1 MKQTTWKL
9 LSIALLLSVGIFSSC
24 QKPFHEETERYI
36 FVAANTSLPY
46 WQEAKAGFMGAARGI
61 GVKAEFTGPDTYS
74 PQDELEAFQKAVEK
88 HPSGIAVSPARPE
101 LFKDAIDAAVKSGIP
116 VVCVD
121 SDAPESRR
129 ILFIGTDNYQAGLI
143 SGKRI
148 AELVHGDGQVIV
160 ITIPGQL
167 NLDERV
173 RGVTEA
179 FRKYPKIKIGRTLDD
194 KGDPRSANDQISAL
208 LDAKEKIDGIV
219 CVEAS
224 GGPGAAEALHR
235 LNLDGKIPIVA
246 MDKTPETLDFIA
258 RGVIAATVSQKPYT
272 MAFYGLRFLDDLHH
286 NIVHEFKDWQ
296 TAPASPLPARVD
308 TGTAVIDANNL
319 AAFRAA
325 EATHANPLGGN

>member
-1 MKQTTWKL
+1 MKQTTFKL
-9 LSIALLLSVGIFSSC
+9 LAVALLLAVGVFSSC

-46 WQEAKAGFMGAARGI
+46 WQEAKAGFMDAAHGL
-61 GVKAEFTGPDTYS
+61 GVKAEFTGSETYS
-74 PQDELEAFQKAVEK
+74 PQEELEAFQKAVDQ
-88 HPSGIAVSPARPE
+88 HPAGIAVSPARPDI
-101 LFKDAIDAAVKSGIP
+101 FKDAIDAAVKSGIP
-116 VVCVD
+116 VICVD
-121 SDAPESRR
+121 SDAPESHR

-148 AELVHGDGQVIV
+148 AELIQGKGQVVV

-173 RGVTEA
+173 RGLSEA
-179 FRKYPKIKIGRTLDD
+179 LKRYPGIKISHTLDD
-194 KGDPRSANDQISAL
+194 KGDPRSANDQISSL
-208 LDAKEKIDGIV
+208 VEAKEEIDGIV

-224 GGPGAAEALHR
+224 GGPGAAEAFHR
-235 LNLDGKIPIVA
+235 LNVGGKIPIVA

-258 RGVIAATVSQKPYT
+258 QGVVAATISQKPYT

-296 TAPASPLPARVD
+296 TAPVPPLPTRVD
-308 TGTAVIDANNL
+308 TGTAVIDAGNL

-325 EATHANPLGGN
+325 EATRKQQL